1 MCRQHIVARILRA
14 FSTSPF
20 TERSDV
26 SPFST
31 NQVTIVQV
39 SPYTAPQSHILWRRA
54 AEGLY
59 AATLDGEFAGFVTIR
74 GDEHMLHGPHAQF
87 LGVYP
92 SLDEACAVLDL
103 EPAVARTPAAAC
115 SSTS

>member
-1 MCRQHIVARILRA
+1 
-14 FSTSPF
+14 
-20 TERSDV
+20 
-26 SPFST
+26 
-31 NQVTIVQV
+31 
-39 SPYTAPQSHILWRRA
+39 
-54 AEGLY
+54 
-59 AATLDGEFAGFVTIR
+59 
-74 GDEHMLHGPHAQF
+74 MLHGPHAQF